1 MEGRHFGGLGHGFLV
16 EGAAALLVVLG
27 EKVSLFGLLFA
38 LERGEGDF
46 QGLGNLL
53 GFDQGEPHA
62 QQQGEVNQRS
72 EKQGKT
78 ETISRAH
85 AAMGEFGG
93 QIGRECHD
101 KKTNIARF
109 TGGA

>member
-1 MEGRHFGGLGHGFLV
+1 MN
-16 EGAAALLVVLG
+16 
-27 EKVSLFGLLFA
+27 
-38 LERGEGDF
+38 
-46 QGLGNLL
+46 QG
-53 GFDQGEPHA
+53 
-62 QQQGEVNQRS
+62 S

-78 ETISRAH
+78 ETIGRAH
-85 AAMGEFGG
+85 AAGGEFGG